1 MIIGDEKMENTAK
14 MSVGAVTN
22 KNKKR
27 VVMVHVSGLITSAI
41 FGEVVKA
48 LANQGDIWV
57 MLSQIVTTFSF
68 SVPFLVGMFTAIQ
81 FGFAPIHTAAVAG
94 AAFIG
99 SGAASFAGEGWV
111 LNGT

>member
-1 MIIGDEKMENTAK
+1 MIIGDEKMENTPK
-14 MSVGAVTN
+14 MS
-22 KNKKR
+22 
-27 VVMVHVSGLITSAI
+27 
-41 FGEVVKA
+41 FGEVFKA

-111 LNGT
+111 LNGTGDLVNTIINSLTIISI